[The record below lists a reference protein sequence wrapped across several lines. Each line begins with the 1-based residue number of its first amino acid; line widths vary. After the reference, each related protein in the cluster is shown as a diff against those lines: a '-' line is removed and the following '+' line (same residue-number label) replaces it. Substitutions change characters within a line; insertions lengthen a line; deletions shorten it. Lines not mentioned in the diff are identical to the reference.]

1 MEIIRPKGELLNR
14 AFQINLMDPVLVRKV
29 ISYKNISN
37 YLEFETRAER
47 DVRAYENSFIEE
59 ERWYRDTMDGY
70 IIPDINYRWY
80 K

>member
-1 MEIIRPKGELLNR
+1 MIRPKGELLNR

-29 ISYKNISN
+29 ISYKNIWN

-47 DVRAYENSFIEE
+47 DGRAYEGSFIEE

>member
-1 MEIIRPKGELLNR
+1 
-14 AFQINLMDPVLVRKV
+14 MDPVLVRKV

-47 DVRAYENSFIEE
+47 DVRAYEDSFIEE